1 MGSKF
6 GGGPSKRART
16 QTKTVWPPQDHRN
29 GSRKYVHLLILKSW
43 CFESTYYQLSKKR
56 SKMIRCSHV
65 TLEPYSHIVLQPFIC
80 KYWYPQCGFHI
91 AIYKQIAKWPHI
103 HIYPLSHIALITTA
117 VRFIRLLG
125 NFLRLSVGPKTH
137 TGSPHNGDWERST

>member
-1 MGSKF
+1 MSSLFCWGEGNVLGFRPKTMKMFLSTQILAVKWKMESKF

-29 GSRKYVHLLILKSW
+29 GSRKYVHLLIIKSW

-65 TLEPYSHIVLQPFIC
+65 VILSYNNSSVKIDIHNVDSTSQ
-80 KYWYPQCGFHI
+80 
-91 AIYKQIAKWPHI
+91 YKQIAKWPHI
-103 HIYPLSHIALITTA
+103 HISIKPQSFDH
-117 VRFIRLLG
+117 
-125 NFLRLSVGPKTH
+125 SCC
-137 TGSPHNGDWERST
+137 